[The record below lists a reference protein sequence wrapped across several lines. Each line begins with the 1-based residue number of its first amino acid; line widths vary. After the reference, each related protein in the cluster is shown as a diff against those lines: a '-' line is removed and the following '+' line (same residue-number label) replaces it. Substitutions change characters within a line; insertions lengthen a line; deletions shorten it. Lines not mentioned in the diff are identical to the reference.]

1 MPEGDTIHNLATRLR
16 PALAG
21 EVLERFEAPHLS
33 GDRPRAGER
42 IEVVEA
48 VGKHLL
54 IRFSGGL
61 TLNTHLR
68 MNGSWH
74 LYPVGRRWR
83 EPPHLMRCYI
93 GVHDWQA
100 VCFAAPLVRTF
111 PTRRSGTPLD
121 PLAHLGPDLCL
132 EHPGGNAVD
141 SEVVARCIGRMDELE
156 IDPSTPI
163 GEVLLD
169 QRVGNGI
176 GNVYKSDVCWIERVN
191 PFDPLAAVDRDT
203 RARLISTAS
212 RLLHVNLRPGRRR
225 TVPGGLAVY
234 GRRGKPC
241 RRCGTAVRV
250 AKEGDLERIT
260 YWCPTCQQPRSV
272 EGQGS
277 VRVRPDA

>member
-1 MPEGDTIHNLATRLR
+1 MPEGDTIHYLATRLR
-16 PALAG
+16 PALEG
-21 EVLERFEAPHLS
+21 QVLERFEAPNLA

-42 IEVVEA
+42 IDVVEA

-83 EPPHLMRCYI
+83 EAPHLMRAYV

-100 VCFAAPLVRTF
+100 VCFSAPLVRTF

-132 EHPGGNAVD
+132 DHDDLDA
-141 SEVVARCIGRMDELE
+141 VVAECVGRMDDL
-156 IDPSTPI
+156 DGATQI
-163 GEVLLD
+163 GDVLLD

-176 GNVYKSDVCWIERVN
+176 GNVYKSDVCWHERVN
-191 PFDPLAAVDRDT
+191 PLDPLERIDHET

-212 RLLHVNLRPGRRR
+212 RLLRVNLRPGRRR

-234 GRRGKPC
+234 GRRGEPC

-250 AKEGDLERIT
+250 ARADGDLERIT
-260 YWCPTCQQPRSV
+260 YWCPTCQPHRPADHA
-272 EGQGS
+272 E
-277 VRVRPDA
+277 RVSGK

>member
-1 MPEGDTIHNLATRLR
+1 MPEGDTIHNLAARLR
-16 PALAG
+16 PALVG
-21 EVLERFEAPHLS
+21 QELERFEAPQLQ

-42 IEVVEA
+42 IDVVEA

-83 EPPHLMRCYI
+83 EPPHLMRCYV

-100 VCFAAPLVRTF
+100 VCFAAPVVRTF

-132 EHPGGNAVD
+132 DHDDLD
-141 SEVVARCIGRMDELE
+141 SVVAECVERMDAL
-156 IDPSTPI
+156 DGATQI
-163 GEVLLD
+163 GDVLLD

-176 GNVYKSDVCWIERVN
+176 GNVYKSDVCWHERVN
-191 PFDPLAAVDRDT
+191 PLDPLDRIDPET
-203 RARLISTAS
+203 RARLIATAS
-212 RLLHVNLRPGRRR
+212 RLLRVNLRPGRRR

-234 GRRGKPC
+234 GRRGEPC

-250 AKEGDLERIT
+250 TRADGDLERIT
-260 YWCPTCQQPRSV
+260 YWCPTCQPRQRAD
-272 EGQGS
+272 QGGPDQTE
-277 VRVRPDA
+277 RVSGK

>member
-16 PALAG
+16 PALLG
-21 EVLERFEAPHLS
+21 EELERFEAPHLQ

-74 LYPVGRRWR
+74 LYPVGRRWT

-132 EHPGGNAVD
+132 DHDDLDAVAAD
-141 SEVVARCIGRMDELE
+141 CVGRMDAL
-156 IDPSTPI
+156 DGATQI
-163 GEVLLD
+163 GDVLLD

-176 GNVYKSDVCWIERVN
+176 GNVYKSDVCWHERVN
-191 PFDPLAAVDRDT
+191 PLDPLERIDRGT

-212 RLLHVNLRPGRRR
+212 RLLRVNLRPGRRR

-250 AKEGDLERIT
+250 VRADGDLERIT
-260 YWCPTCQQPRSV
+260 YWCPTCQPPAAADAQPPLVS
-272 EGQGS
+272 GK
-277 VRVRPDA
+277 

>member
-16 PALAG
+16 PALEG
-21 EVLERFEAPHLS
+21 QVLERFEAPQLQ

-42 IEVVEA
+42 IDVVEA

-83 EPPHLMRCYI
+83 EPPHLMRCYV

-132 EHPGGNAVD
+132 DHDDVD
-141 SEVVARCIGRMDELE
+141 AVVAECVGRMDDL
-156 IDPSTPI
+156 DGATQI
-163 GEVLLD
+163 GDVLLD

-176 GNVYKSDVCWIERVN
+176 GNVYKSDVCWHERVN
-191 PFDPLAAVDRDT
+191 PLDPLERIDPET
-203 RARLISTAS
+203 RARLISTAA
-212 RLLHVNLRPGRRR
+212 RLLRVNLRPGRRR

-234 GRRGKPC
+234 GRRGEPC

-250 AKEGDLERIT
+250 TRADGDLERIT
-260 YWCPTCQQPRSV
+260 YWCPTCQPRRPAAQA
-272 EGQGS
+272 E
-277 VRVRPDA
+277 RVSGK

>member
-1 MPEGDTIHNLATRLR
+1 MPEGDTIHNLAARLR
-16 PALAG
+16 PALVG
-21 EVLERFEAPHLS
+21 QELERFEAPQLQ

-42 IEVVEA
+42 IDVVEA

-83 EPPHLMRCYI
+83 EPPHLMRCYV

-132 EHPGGNAVD
+132 EHDDLDA
-141 SEVVARCIGRMDELE
+141 VVAECVGRMDAL
-156 IDPSTPI
+156 DGATQI
-163 GEVLLD
+163 GDVLLD

-176 GNVYKSDVCWIERVN
+176 GNVYKSDVCWHERVH
-191 PFDPLAAVDRDT
+191 PLDPLERIDPET
-203 RARLISTAS
+203 RARLIATAS
-212 RLLHVNLRPGRRR
+212 RLLRVNLRPGRRR

-234 GRRGKPC
+234 GRRGEPC

-250 AKEGDLERIT
+250 TRADGDLERIT
-260 YWCPTCQQPRSV
+260 YWCPTCQPHR
-272 EGQGS
+272 GRDDGAD
-277 VRVRPDA
+277 PAG